1 MEHQEGAR
9 NPTLAF
15 ERVDGMHRPKHAPP
29 LPDPR
34 AGGADFKLSV
44 VMAAHNEVHTIGEA
58 ISGVLAH
65 ETPFDLELI
74 VVDDGSDDGTTEV
87 IASFEDPRLVRL
99 RHGIRR
105 GKGAALVN
113 AAAVATGSHLLIFDA
128 DLEYSPDD
136 IPALVEPVVK
146 GIAEVV
152 YGSRV
157 PGMRTA
163 FHSFRYTFGSRF
175 TTVVANVLFDAWLTD
190 MHTCLKLLPVRLFR
204 EVAPDQRGF
213 GLDTEITAEMLRR
226 GIRPYEVPC
235 SYRGRTVA
243 SGKKIS
249 ARDGFECLRLLVHV
263 RLRGLVAYDL
273 EALERPRVLHG
284 TGEAGRAGARAAHD
298 GFLVVDE
305 EEDDRGGAPAAVQP
319 RVAALSSGGVHT
331 RAP

>member
-1 MEHQEGAR
+1 MEHHEGGR
-9 NPTLAF
+9 NTTLAF
-15 ERVDGMHRPKHAPP
+15 ERMDGAHRPKHATP
-29 LPDPR
+29 LAESHPAA
-34 AGGADFKLSV
+34 AGLKLSV
-44 VMAAHNEVHTIGEA
+44 VMAAHNEVHTIREA
-58 ISGVLAH
+58 ISGVLAL
-65 ETPFDLELI
+65 EAPFDLELI

-87 IASFEDPRLVRL
+87 IAAFDDPRLVRL
-99 RHGIRR
+99 RHGTRS
-105 GKGAALVN
+105 GKGAALVS

-136 IPALVEPVVK
+136 IPSLVEPIMK
-146 GIAEVV
+146 GIAQVV

-163 FHSFRYTFGSRF
+163 FQSFRYTFGSRF

-204 EVAPDQRGF
+204 EVAPTQRGF

-243 SGKKIS
+243 NGKKIS
-249 ARDGFECLRLLVHV
+249 ARDGLECLRVLGRV
-263 RLRGLVAYDL
+263 RLRGLVEYDL
-273 EALERPRVLHG
+273 AALERPRVLHG
-284 TGEAGRAGARAAHD
+284 TGEIGRADLRAPE
-298 GFLVVDE
+298 GLVVVGDGGE
-305 EEDDRGGAPAAVQP
+305 EEAALEL
-319 RVAALSSGGVHT
+319 RAAALSSAAGRN